1 MKILS
6 LSAILCSLLLSAPL
20 AAHAAGKRSATMQ
33 VSFTI
38 VAACDI
44 SRAAETNAGPV
55 VDCPAATPY
64 QVQRASNSA
73 RPASNAGSGASPA
86 STATDPSTSRL
97 QAPATDSAAPLWTV
111 YF

>member
-44 SRAAETNAGPV
+44 NRAAETNAGPV

-64 QVQRASNSA
+64 QVQRASNNT
-73 RPASNAGSGASPA
+73 RPADNTGRSNPAPADASAP
-86 STATDPSTSRL
+86 RR
-97 QAPATDSAAPLWTV
+97 QAPAADSAAPLWTV

>member
-6 LSAILCSLLLSAPL
+6 LSAVLCSLLLSAPL

-44 SRAAETNAGPV
+44 SRAADTSSGPV
-55 VDCPAATPY
+55 VDCPATTPY

-73 RPASNAGSGASPA
+73 RPADQAGSSSPA
-86 STATDPSTSRL
+86 ATAADAGAVRL
-97 QAPATDSAAPLWTV
+97 PAPATDSAAPLWTV

>member
-44 SRAAETNAGPV
+44 NRAADTNTGPV

-73 RPASNAGSGASPA
+73 RSADPARNAASPA
-86 STATDPSTSRL
+86 ATAADTGAARL
-97 QAPATDSAAPLWTV
+97 QAPASDSAAPLWTV